1 MVENISTKLYGPY
14 SYGSSLFFDNPRD
27 VDLLYLV
34 EDSSFCVKEEL
45 IQKDKNEKPIDL
57 IYLSLP
63 YIRKMLAANS
73 CKDLESY
80 RQLIYLHML
89 DKRLRPK
96 DFPIKVDIFL
106 KKDLILQAIKKI
118 KQNKKLNWN
127 SQILIDGKYVSKKL
141 YHVLINLFYFKN
153 NDISLTSEQKEIIK
167 KIHDYQMSWEEFNSI
182 YNKLILEVR

>member
-1 MVENISTKLYGPY
+1 MIKDISTTLYGPY
-14 SYGSSLFFDNPRD
+14 PFGSSLFFDNPRD
-27 VDLLYLV
+27 IDLLYLV
-34 EDSSFCVKEEL
+34 EDDSFC
-45 IQKDKNEKPIDL
+45 INEKIIQEKEHKNFDL
-57 IYLSLP
+57 IYISLP
-63 YIRKMLAANS
+63 HIRKMLAANS

-153 NDISLTSEQKEIIK
+153 NDISLNSEQKEIIK